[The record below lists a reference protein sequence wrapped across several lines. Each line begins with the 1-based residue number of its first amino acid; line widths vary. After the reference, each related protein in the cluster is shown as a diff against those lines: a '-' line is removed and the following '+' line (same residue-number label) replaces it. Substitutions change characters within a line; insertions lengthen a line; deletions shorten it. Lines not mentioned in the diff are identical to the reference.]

1 MHQIVTDTFEVDD
14 PILYLN
20 ASHTGANANDLGII
34 INRGSSGDNVGIM
47 WDRSAQSFALV
58 TTTADGDSSGD
69 LTFSAYADL
78 QCRSLELQ
86 NFSFPLADG
95 SNNQVLVT
103 NGSGV
108 LTWETA
114 GGASLDGSTQ
124 ITGTITPDVNN
135 TYNLGSGALKLANV
149 YTTTLQGQST
159 SAQYADVAELYT
171 ADEEILPGTVVCFGG
186 TAEVTTQF
194 EEHSTNI
201 AGIVSTNPAHL
212 MNSECTGEHVVEV
225 ALLGRVPCRVV
236 GLVTKGDLL
245 VSAGSGLARSEEN
258 PKLASIIGRAV
269 ESFPG
274 GNGVIEVLVGRV

>member
-1 MHQIVTDTFEVDD
+1 MHQIVTSTFEVDD

-20 ASHTGANANDLGII
+20 SGHTGANANDLGII

-47 WDRSAQSFALV
+47 WDRSAQAFALV
-58 TTTADGDSSGD
+58 TTTADGDSTGD

-78 QCRSLELQ
+78 QCRTLELQ
-86 NFSFPLADG
+86 NFAFPLADG
-95 SNNQVLVT
+95 SANQVLVT

-149 YTTTLQGQST
+149 YTTTLQGEST
-159 SAQYADVAELYT
+159 SAQYADLAENYT
-171 ADEEILPGTVVCFGG
+171 ADSDIVPGFVVCFGG
-186 TAEVTTQF
+186 DAEVTMQF
-194 EEHSTNI
+194 EDHSTNI

-212 MNSECTGEHVVEV
+212 MNSECAGEYVVAV
-225 ALLGRVPCRVV
+225 ALIGRVPCMVSGPV
-236 GLVTKGDLL
+236 KQGDLL
-245 VSAGSGLARSEEN
+245 VSAGNGMARAEAN

-269 ESFPG
+269 ESF
-274 GNGVIEVLVGRV
+274 NGEQGIVEVLVGRV